1 MAGTSS
7 APTSLKEYLKK
18 YTTSDDKEKKKKKKK
33 KVKSYV
39 GGVLVVDEDPV
50 WQKPVKPDE
59 EEEDSADEEKPQV
72 NEDIEVKRMRR
83 LEQLRYKRPVGV
95 ISEDGSGWIS
105 VSDTPSAMNSEDQ
118 NTDISPPRKR
128 RVRNDTPSPK
138 SEQEADGPA
147 GSDLSPPRQPHK
159 HSQGDRTAPY
169 EEASDRG
176 RFLSPPRRQRRDEH
190 SSVPEPGRILSRPKA
205 MDSDISPPRRARH
218 DSRYQDDSQ
227 QISKHSS
234 VPEHGR
240 ISSRPKAMDSDI
252 SPPRRARHDP
262 RYQDDS
268 QQIGKH
274 TSVPGKISSRSKAMD
289 SDISPPRRARH
300 DSRYQDDSQ
309 QIDKHSSVP
318 EPGKISSRPK
328 AIDSDMS
335 PPRRARRHS
344 RYQDDPRASSA
355 ADLSPPRKFK
365 NERSSSIVSTRN
377 SIHRLD
383 DNNTVDAA
391 PPASGFSPSRSRRKE
406 SPNSSHHPK
415 TGLVSGRDIKAE
427 IDKTKKEELLRFNAL
442 DPSVSGRG
450 AEPIYRDPKTGERMS
465 KEEFL
470 NSRKKERKKDEKP
483 KEIKL
488 EWGKGLAQKRDAE
501 ARLQEIEV
509 EKNKPFARS
518 RDDPDLDSMLKERVR
533 WGDPMAHLVKK
544 KQLEPVLPDLGDS
557 EKMKESGFI
566 VPQEIP
572 SHSWIRRGLD
582 AAPNRYGIKP
592 GRHWDGVDRSTGY
605 EKDMFKRMN
614 EKRATEKEA
623 YLWSVS
629 DM

>member
-1 MAGTSS
+1 MVGTSS

-18 YTTSDDKEKKKKKKK
+18 YTTNDDMEKKKKK
-33 KVKSYV
+33 KVKPDV

-50 WQKPVKPDE
+50 WQKPVKLDE
-59 EEEDSADEEKPQV
+59 EEESADEEKPQV

-83 LEQLRYKRPVGV
+83 LEQLRSKRHVGM
-95 ISEDGSGWIS
+95 ISEDGSGWVS
-105 VSDTPSAMNSEDQ
+105 VSDTPSAMRSEDQ
-118 NTDISPPRKR
+118 NSDMSPPRKR
-128 RVRNDTPSPK
+128 RLRNDTPSPK
-138 SEQEADGPA
+138 PEQEADGSA
-147 GSDLSPPRQPHK
+147 GSDLSPPRQ
-159 HSQGDRTAPY
+159 
-169 EEASDRG
+169 
-176 RFLSPPRRQRRDEH
+176 RRD
-190 SSVPEPGRILSRPKA
+190 
-205 MDSDISPPRRARH
+205 
-218 DSRYQDDSQ
+218 
-227 QISKHSS
+227 KH
-234 VPEHGR
+234 
-240 ISSRPKAMDSDI
+240 
-252 SPPRRARHDP
+252 
-262 RYQDDS
+262 
-268 QQIGKH
+268 
-274 TSVPGKISSRSKAMD
+274 
-289 SDISPPRRARH
+289 
-300 DSRYQDDSQ
+300 
-309 QIDKHSSVP
+309 
-318 EPGKISSRPK
+318 
-328 AIDSDMS
+328 
-335 PPRRARRHS
+335 
-344 RYQDDPRASSA
+344 SSA

-383 DNNTVDAA
+383 DINTADAST
-391 PPASGFSPSRSRRKE
+391 PASDLSPPRRRRKE
-406 SPNSSHHPK
+406 SPNSSNRPK

-465 KEEFL
+465 KEEYL
-470 NSRKKERKKDEKP
+470 KSQKKEGKKDEKP

-488 EWGKGLAQKRDAE
+488 EWGKGLAQKREAE

-544 KQLEPVLPDLGDS
+544 KHLDPVLPDLGDS
-557 EKMKESGFI
+557 ERMKESGFN
-566 VPQEIP
+566 VPQEVP

-614 EKRATEKEA
+614 EKRATEREA